1 MSLTG
6 AAHWTQQFNKTDGTP
21 YSGVRVYHYEPG
33 GTTTERTVYTDEA
46 ATTAAAQPVTGDTK
60 GRVSFY
66 GKGNYRL
73 LVKTSVADGDATLY
87 DFDPVKLEDQ
97 PPGLRGE
104 LQATSYPS
112 ATSANR
118 GLLFFKT
125 NVGGDV
131 TEIGC
136 NLDATGF
143 SALQFQNV
151 ANTATQQWAK
161 GADLASAS
169 TLTLGS
175 DGNTFDV
182 TGITGITAISA
193 KPAGTVIILR
203 AITGF
208 TVTHNIT
215 SLILWN
221 NQNFVM
227 TANDVLVVVSLGSS
241 NYMEIARKSN
251 NFLDENQQ
259 IQNATLSVSLA
270 GNACTVALKTKAGTD
285 PSSSDP
291 VRVAFRDVS
300 LTSGLYV
307 IRTITA
313 ALSVTISSGSTMGTT
328 SAVASRIY
336 AALIDNAGTVELAV
350 WNPVTST
357 GLVGF
362 SESALL
368 STTAEGG
375 SGTADTAGTVYSTTT
390 RSSLAWRLLGFFDST
405 QATAGTWVTTP
416 TVIQTMG
423 PGVRRTGDSVQV
435 RRSSTSALATPGTT
449 VIPYDDTI
457 PQSGEGN
464 ASGLSQAIVPRMAVN
479 QLRISYQVFLS
490 NSGGSRL
497 SAFLLQDAGANAI
510 YAMTRYIGS
519 GDVVDCLVGYH
530 EMQANTT
537 SSTTFAVNVG
547 SDAAGT
553 SKLNGDTTGRKYG
566 GVLTSYLNVEEI
578 MA

>member
-6 AAHWTQQFNKTDGTP
+6 AAHWTQQFNKTTGLP
-21 YSGVRVYHYEPG
+21 YSGVRVFHYEPG
-33 GTTTERTVYTDEA
+33 GTTERTVWSDEA
-46 ATTAAAQPVTGDTK
+46 ATSIAANPVVGDTK

-87 DFDPVKLEDQ
+87 DWDPVKLEDQ

-118 GLLFFKT
+118 GLMFFKT

-143 SALQFQNV
+143 SALQFQGEAV
-151 ANTATQQWAK
+151 TTTQQWAK
-161 GADLASAS
+161 GADIASAS

-182 TGITGITAISA
+182 TGTTVVTAISA
-193 KPAGTVIILR
+193 KSAGTVIILR

-208 TVTHNIT
+208 TVTHNAT

-221 NQNFVM
+221 NQNFTM
-227 TANDVLVVVSLGSS
+227 LANDVLVVVSNGSG
-241 NYMEIARKSN
+241 NWMEIARKSN
-251 NFLDENQQ
+251 NFLDDNQQ
-259 IQNATLSVSLA
+259 IQNASFAVSLA

-307 IRTITA
+307 IRTITSA
-313 ALSVTISSGSTMGTT
+313 ISVTISSGSTLGT
-328 SAVASRIY
+328 SSGVASRVY
-336 AALIDNAGTVELAV
+336 AALMDNAGTVEMAV

-357 GLVGF
+357 GLVGYN
-362 SESALL
+362 ESGLI

-375 SGTADTAGTVYSTTT
+375 AGGADTAGVVYSTTS
-390 RSSLAWRLLGFFDST
+390 RSNLACRVFGFFDST

-416 TVIQTMG
+416 SLIQMLT
-423 PGVRRTGDSVQV
+423 PGVPRTGDILQSRQYL
-435 RRSSTSALATPGTT
+435 RGDSTTGTV
-449 VIPYDDTI
+449 VIPNDDTI
-457 PQSGEGN
+457 PQNTEGDEYLTLALTPKSTINRLQITWLLHLANN
-464 ASGLSQAIVPRMAVN
+464 AASFFVAAL
-479 QLRISYQVFLS
+479 F
-490 NSGGSRL
+490 
-497 SAFLLQDAGANAI
+497 QDTTANAL
-510 YAMTRYIGS
+510 A
-519 GDVVDCLVGYH
+519 VGNSYTATGNITVQVAGFH
-530 EMQANTT
+530 EMAAGTT
-537 SSTTFAVNVG
+537 SSTTFKIRG
-547 SDAAGT
+547 GTDLAGT
-553 SKLNGDTTGRKYG
+553 TTLNGHTGARKYG
-566 GVLTSYLNVEEI
+566 GVLQSYIIVREI

>member
-46 ATTAAAQPVTGDTK
+46 ATTPAAQPVVGDTN

-73 LVKTSVADGDATLY
+73 LVVASVADGAGTLY

-104 LQATSYPS
+104 LMATSYPS

-118 GLLFFKT
+118 GLMFYKT

-131 TEIGC
+131 TEIGV

-143 SALQFQNV
+143 TALRFQG
-151 ANTATQQWAK
+151 TGITTTEGWAK
-161 GADLASAS
+161 GADIASAS
-169 TLTLGS
+169 TLTLGT

-182 TGITGITAISA
+182 TGTTGITAISA
-193 KPAGTVIILR
+193 KTAGTVIILR

-208 TVTHNIT
+208 TITHNAT

-221 NQNFVM
+221 NQNFTM
-227 TANDVLVVVSLGSS
+227 GANDVLVLVSNGSG
-241 NYMEIARKSN
+241 NWMEVARKSN

-285 PSSSDP
+285 PSASDP

-307 IRTITA
+307 IRTITS
-313 ALSVTISSGSTMGTT
+313 ALSVTISSGSTMGTS

-336 AALIDNAGTVELAV
+336 AALIDNAGTVEMAV
-350 WNPVTST
+350 WNPVTTT
-357 GLVGF
+357 GLIGF
-362 SESALL
+362 SEAALM

-375 SGTADTAGTVYSTTT
+375 AGGADTAGTVYSTTT
-390 RSSLAWRLLGFFDST
+390 RSSLAWRLFGFFDST

-416 TVIQTMG
+416 SLIQTMG
-423 PGVRRTGDSVQV
+423 PGIPRTGEVIQTRYNESI
-435 RRSSTSALATPGTT
+435 TASAIGTT
-449 VIPYDDTI
+449 TIPADDTI
-457 PQSGEGN
+457 PQNTEGDE
-464 ASGLSQAIVPRMAVN
+464 ALTQAITPRHAVN
-479 QLRISYQVFLS
+479 RLCITFQLFLS
-490 NSGGSRL
+490 NTGGSRL
-497 SAFLLQDAGANAI
+497 NAVLFQDATAGAL
-510 YAMTRYIGS
+510 YTMSRYIGS
-519 GDVVDCLVGYH
+519 GSVLDSLSGHYQ
-530 EMQANTT
+530 MAAGTT
-537 SSTTFAVNVG
+537 SSTTFKVRAG

-553 SKLNGDTTGRKYG
+553 STLNGVTGARLYG
-566 GVLTSYLNVEEI
+566 GVLQSYLKIEEI